1 MICIF
6 FGLGCSCQ
14 WKTLPVDIGKMH
26 AKFDMLTVRIAKD
39 KEKLAKLMK
48 KQ

>member
-1 MICIF
+1 LALAVLAN
-6 FGLGCSCQ
+6 GKLS
-14 WKTLPVDIGKMH
+14 PVDIGKMH
-26 AKFDMLTVRIAKD
+26 AKLDMLTVRIAKD